1 MWVFAYTNI
10 CIWTHVHEQV
20 SEYRER
26 LQAAKDNVMLV
37 RDGMSAKITAANRR
51 ARASEDAVAALQ
63 SRMRDVLEMPG
74 SPPALLRQRLMAMLH
89 QSLAATVSIPG
100 AGGQSLGVSRQ
111 NSGAE
116 VGSGGLHPQGSS
128 GSLPDVEH
136 LLFQGQLSGLPV
148 LGTGPGVKDEPGL
161 EVSAIKDGRG
171 RGRAGAPGGS
181 LDTVAMPDVVTETP
195 PAKLDAQAM
204 QELRARAQDAEAE
217 LLSCRNE
224 IAQLKT
230 VNADLRRELRGDDR
244 PHKVTISWF
253 TNRLCNLPQS
263 TSSLQTPTSTPR
275 PESV

>member
-1 MWVFAYTNI
+1 
-10 CIWTHVHEQV
+10 
-20 SEYRER
+20 
-26 LQAAKDNVMLV
+26 
-37 RDGMSAKITAANRR
+37 
-51 ARASEDAVAALQ
+51 
-63 SRMRDVLEMPG
+63 
-74 SPPALLRQRLMAMLH
+74 
-89 QSLAATVSIPG
+89 
-100 AGGQSLGVSRQ
+100 
-111 NSGAE
+111 
-116 VGSGGLHPQGSS
+116 
-128 GSLPDVEH
+128 
-136 LLFQGQLSGLPV
+136 
-148 LGTGPGVKDEPGL
+148 
-161 EVSAIKDGRG
+161 
-171 RGRAGAPGGS
+171 
-181 LDTVAMPDVVTETP
+181 MPDVVTETP